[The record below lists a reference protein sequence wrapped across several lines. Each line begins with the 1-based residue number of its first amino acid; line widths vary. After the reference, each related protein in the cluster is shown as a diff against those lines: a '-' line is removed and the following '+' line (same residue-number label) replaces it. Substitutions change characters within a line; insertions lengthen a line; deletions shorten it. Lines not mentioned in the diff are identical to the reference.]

1 MFTWNESEERS
12 TGGVACKGRTFMVM
26 FPRLPLALLAIVLA
40 LYALDAIVD
49 LRTRRDCELAV
60 EGPVIDLRDGS
71 SGAWSVHWP
80 EWPRR
85 KGAPILCAEGRMYGA
100 DGTPPPAR
108 VFLRVTPREC
118 VRFSEGAPVEAEG
131 WFRAA
136 GIYDGAVQANLE
148 LGRPCTIEYELRP
161 GDSSTPARL
170 ALRVGPRTVPVGSGS
185 GARQRHRI
193 YLNAHLD
200 SGVEQAETPLLYS
213 IGHV

>member
-1 MFTWNESEERS
+1 
-12 TGGVACKGRTFMVM
+12 
-26 FPRLPLALLAIVLA
+26 
-40 LYALDAIVD
+40 
-49 LRTRRDCELAV
+49 
-60 EGPVIDLRDGS
+60 
-71 SGAWSVHWP
+71 
-80 EWPRR
+80 
-85 KGAPILCAEGRMYGA
+85 MYGA

-170 ALRVGPRTVPVGSGS
+170 ALRIR
-185 GARQRHRI
+185 GARDWLLEKDLI
-193 YLNAHLD
+193 V
-200 SGVEQAETPLLYS
+200 SGDIRNTLAALASIPLVIWIMVGGRRRTPY
-213 IGHV
+213 